1 MSAKQKEGMKNKS
14 STPRSL
20 WKGSISFGL
29 VSIPVRLYNATYDKE
44 FSFNQLCPNGHKIQY
59 KRWCPIDE
67 KEFSYAEIK
76 KGYEIIKDKYI
87 IIEKENLDKIKLKTT
102 RTIDV
107 KEFINIG
114 EFDPLFVEKSY
125 YVAPDVKKGTS
136 TTLDKAYS
144 LLVRVLK
151 ENNKI
156 CIGKVTLR
164 ENKEH
169 LVALRAYQRGIVMH
183 ILRYMDEIRPV
194 EDIKEISEAT
204 PAKIDNKELELGQL
218 LVQNLSTEQFDISRY
233 SDSYATELKKLIEAE
248 SKGKTFTMKETE
260 PIAETKD
267 LVAALKASLQE
278 SARHDKRESK

>member
-1 MSAKQKEGMKNKS
+1 MKS
-14 STPRSL
+14 SGLTPRSL

-59 KRWCPIDE
+59 KRWCLVEE

-76 KGYEIIKDKYI
+76 KGYEITKGKYI
-87 IIEKENLDKIKLKTT
+87 IIDKENLDKIKLKTT
-102 RTIDV
+102 KTIDV
-107 KEFINIG
+107 KEFINMND
-114 EFDPLFVEKSY
+114 FDPIFVEKSY
-125 YVAPDVKKGTS
+125 YVAPDIKRGT
-136 TTLDKAYS
+136 TAILDKAYS

-151 ENNKI
+151 ESDKI
-156 CIGKVTLR
+156 CIGKVILR

-183 ILRYMDEIRPV
+183 ILRYIDEIRPV

-204 PAKIDNKELELGQL
+204 LAKIDNKELELGQL
-218 LVQNLSTEQFDISRY
+218 LVQNLSSEQFDISQY
-233 SDSYATELKKLIEAE
+233 SDSYAKELKKLIEAE
-248 SKGKTFTMKETE
+248 SKGKTVTIKEEE

-267 LVAALKASLQE
+267 LVAALKASLQQ
-278 SARHDKRESK
+278 SARHDKK

>member
-1 MSAKQKEGMKNKS
+1 MSAKEKEGMKNKS

-125 YVAPDVKKGTS
+125 YVAPDVKKGSS

-183 ILRYMDEIRPV
+183 ILRYMEEIRPV
-194 EDIKEISEAT
+194 EYIKEISEAT

-233 SDSYATELKKLIEAE
+233 SDSYATELKKLIEAK

-267 LVAALKASLQE
+267 LVAALKASLQQ

>member
-1 MSAKQKEGMKNKS
+1 M
-14 STPRSL
+14 
-20 WKGSISFGL
+20 
-29 VSIPVRLYNATYDKE
+29 
-44 FSFNQLCPNGHKIQY
+44 
-59 KRWCPIDE
+59 
-67 KEFSYAEIK
+67 
-76 KGYEIIKDKYI
+76 
-87 IIEKENLDKIKLKTT
+87 
-102 RTIDV
+102 
-107 KEFINIG
+107 
-114 EFDPLFVEKSY
+114 
-125 YVAPDVKKGTS
+125 
-136 TTLDKAYS
+136 
-144 LLVRVLK
+144 LVRVLK

-248 SKGKTFTMKETE
+248 SKGKTFTMKEIE

-267 LVAALKASLQE
+267 LVAALKASLQQ